1 MTKLVWDASGTRTY
15 ETGVDHGVLYLD
27 DDKKGRYG
35 KAIAWNGLTTV
46 TQSPS
51 GAEPSPLYADNI
63 KYLNLTSAEEFA
75 ATIEAYT
82 YPDEFAACDGSYVV
96 PTAGKLSNTFSGI
109 TIGQQARK
117 QFGFAYRTIKGNDE
131 KTNDYGYKLHL
142 VYGATAAPSER
153 AHATV
158 NDSPEAIT
166 FSWSVSTTPVAIQ
179 GHDDLKPTALVELDS
194 TALPKKFM
202 DAVEAK
208 LFGDKENDGKLLLPH
223 EIIALYKSTVG
234 GSGSS
239 GNSGSRGGTSDN
251 NPSGGTS

>member
-27 DDKKGRYG
+27 DEKKGRYG

-51 GAEPSPLYADNI
+51 GAEPTPLYADNI

-82 YPDEFAACDGSYVV
+82 YPDEFAVCDGSYAV
-96 PTAGKLSNTFSGI
+96 PSAGNLSNQFSGI
-109 TIGQQARK
+109 TIGQQARQ

-166 FSWSVSTTPVAIQ
+166 FSWSVSTTPVAIK
-179 GHDDLKPTALVELDS
+179 GYDDLKPTALVELDS
-194 TALPKKFM
+194 TILPKKFM

-208 LFGDKENDGKLLLPH
+208 LFGSDDEKQDGKLLLPH
-223 EIIALYKSTVG
+223 EIIDLYKTTMKS
-234 GSGSS
+234 SGSTGTS
-239 GNSGSRGGTSDN
+239 GNT
-251 NPSGGTS
+251 SGGTNQ

>member
-1 MTKLVWDASGTRTY
+1 MTKLIWDASGTRTY

-27 DDKKGRYG
+27 DEKNGRYG
-35 KAIAWNGLTTV
+35 KAVAWNGLTTV

-51 GAEPSPLYADNI
+51 GAEPTPLYADNI

-82 YPDEFAACDGSYVV
+82 YPDEFAACDGSYAV
-96 PTAGKLSNTFSGI
+96 PSAGKLSNPFSGI

-153 AHATV
+153 AHSTV

-166 FSWSVSTTPVAIQ
+166 FSWSVSTTPVAIP

-194 TALPKKFM
+194 TLLPKKFM

-208 LFGDKENDGKLLLPH
+208 LFGDAKADGKLLLPH
-223 EIIALYKSTVG
+223 EIIDLYKSTVG
-234 GSGSS
+234 GGSS
-239 GNSGSRGGTSDN
+239 NNAGEANRGGSN
-251 NPSGGTS
+251 NAGETTA

>member
-35 KAIAWNGLTTV
+35 KAVAWNGLTTV

-51 GAEPSPLYADNI
+51 GAEPTPLYADNI

-96 PTAGKLSNTFSGI
+96 PSAGNLSNPFSGI

-131 KTNDYGYKLHL
+131 QTNDYGYKLHL

-202 DAVEAK
+202 EAVEAK
-208 LFGDKENDGKLLLPH
+208 LFGSKEEDGKLLLPH
-223 EIIALYKSTVG
+223 EIIDLYNSTVG
-234 GSGSS
+234 GSGNR
-239 GNSGSRGGTSDN
+239 GETNRGGSNTAGETSEQ
-251 NPSGGTS
+251 

>member
-1 MTKLVWDASGTRTY
+1 MTKLIWDASGTRTY

-27 DDKKGRYG
+27 DEKNGRYG
-35 KAIAWNGLTTV
+35 KAVAWNGLTTV

-51 GAEPSPLYADNI
+51 GAEPTPLYADNI

-82 YPDEFAACDGSYVV
+82 YPDEFAACDGSYAV
-96 PTAGKLSNTFSGI
+96 PSAGKLSNPFSGI

-153 AHATV
+153 AHSTV

-166 FSWSVSTTPVAIQ
+166 FSWSVSTTPVAIP

-194 TALPKKFM
+194 TLLPKKFM

-208 LFGDKENDGKLLLPH
+208 LFGDAKNDGKLLLPH
-223 EIIALYKSTVG
+223 EIIELYKSTVG
-234 GSGSS
+234 GGSS
-239 GNSGSRGGTSDN
+239 NNAGGTNRGGGNTA
-251 NPSGGTS
+251 GETTE

>member
-27 DDKKGRYG
+27 DEKKGRYG

-51 GAEPSPLYADNI
+51 GAEPTPLYADNI

-82 YPDEFAACDGSYVV
+82 YPDEFAVCDGSYAV
-96 PTAGKLSNTFSGI
+96 PSAGNLSNPFSGI
-109 TIGQQARK
+109 TIGQQARQ

-166 FSWSVSTTPVAIQ
+166 FSWSVSTTPVAIK

-194 TALPKKFM
+194 TVLPKKFM
-202 DAVEAK
+202 NAVEAK
-208 LFGDKENDGKLLLPH
+208 LFGSDDEKQDGKLLLPH
-223 EIIALYKSTVG
+223 EIIDLYNATMKSG
-234 GSGSS
+234 GSS
-239 GNSGSRGGTSDN
+239 
-251 NPSGGTS
+251 NPSGNTAGGTNQ